1 MTRSTARLFDEYL
14 VASAQAGGRSGGR
27 AAMEQL
33 ARRWHPKLVGHA
45 MRLTGEREMAE
56 DAVQAAWGEI
66 VKGIARLQDPRAFP
80 AWAFRIVSRACAKEI
95 GRAVQRRELAHAYSA
110 EPQETASQPVEP
122 SGGDRLRFA
131 IRQLPPGERAAIA
144 LHHFEELRVAEVAV
158 ALDVPVGTVKS
169 RLANARTRLRAIL
182 EGENP

>member
-1 MTRSTARLFDEYL
+1 MTRTTARLLDEYL

-27 AAMEQL
+27 AAVEQL
-33 ARRWHPKLVGHA
+33 AKRWHPKLVGHA
-45 MRLTGEREMAE
+45 MRLTGERELAE

-95 GRAVQRRELAHAYSA
+95 DRATRRRRLAHAYAA
-110 EPQETASQPVEP
+110 EPRETSSEPVEP
-122 SGGDRLRFA
+122 DDAARLRQA

-144 LHHFEELRVAEVAV
+144 LHHFEDLRVAEVAV

>member
-1 MTRSTARLFDEYL
+1 M
-14 VASAQAGGRSGGR
+14 
-27 AAMEQL
+27 
-33 ARRWHPKLVGHA
+33 
-45 MRLTGEREMAE
+45 
-56 DAVQAAWGEI
+56 QAAWGEI

-95 GRAVQRRELAHAYSA
+95 DRATRRRRLAHAYAA
-110 EPQETASQPVEP
+110 EPRETSSEPVEP
-122 SGGDRLRFA
+122 DDAARLRQA

-144 LHHFEELRVAEVAV
+144 LHHFEDLRVAEVAV